1 MIELA
6 RRICVTL
13 LSAIRIVL
21 TEIVSECVTNSEKS
35 AEPNVGNRR
44 ELAESGIEKV

>member
-35 AEPNVGNRR
+35 AGPNVGNGR